1 MTLTSVDT
9 IKHMRETAAASGVA
23 PNFARYMDNPYLGL
37 SSVIMNAANEKNN
50 QDTFNTLQKEL
61 DALNKYMA
69 STEKTTEENASIA
82 G

>member
-1 MTLTSVDT
+1 MTLISVDT